1 MTARSIIPAI
11 GIAALFA
18 AGIPVPSSAQ
28 SCAASNVKLF
38 TPTLFVTDKKY
49 AGQIAYRPSGES
61 SAYIEIVDTC
71 TVINV
76 ARAQELEFLV
86 GNAIEPH
93 SESETHIG
101 LLVQVIR
108 FQMQEQANQIAL
120 FRMQDWARDG
130 KNLGVI
136 DDQPLRGV
144 TPAEF
149 FEIHEAMKPEEPGD
163 DKIKINGV
171 PWHGQPAGGIYSS
184 LAAGTALASPEARQ
198 QMDDTSAILSNRL
211 YRFRPNKGG
220 QRGIPF
226 SIRTEETKR
235 IVIRTHS
242 PNRSTFNRTI
252 TIDLV
257 R

>member
-1 MTARSIIPAI
+1 MTARSIIHSV
-11 GIAALFA
+11 GIAALLVA
-18 AGIPVPSSAQ
+18 AIPVPSSAQ
-28 SCAASNVKLF
+28 SCAADNVKLF
-38 TPTLFVTDKKY
+38 TPALFVTDKKY
-49 AGQIAYRPSGES
+49 AGQIAFRPSGES
-61 SAYIEIVDTC
+61 SAYIEIIDNC

-76 ARAQELEFLV
+76 ARAPELEFLV
-86 GNAIEPH
+86 SNAVEPH
-93 SESETHIG
+93 GEAEAFLG
-101 LLVQVIR
+101 LMVQVIR
-108 FQMQEQANQIAL
+108 FQMKEQVNQIAL
-120 FRMQDWARDG
+120 YRMQDWTRDG

-149 FEIHEAMKPEEPGD
+149 FEIHETMTPEQPGD
-163 DKIKINGV
+163 DKIKVGST

-184 LAAGTALASPEARQ
+184 LALGTALASLEARQ
-198 QMDDTSAILSNRL
+198 QMEDTSAILSNRL

-226 SIRTEETKR
+226 NIRTEETKR
-235 IVIRTHS
+235 IVIRTSS
-242 PNRSTFNRTI
+242 PNRSTFDRTI

>member
-1 MTARSIIPAI
+1 MTVRSIIHAI
-11 GIAALFA
+11 GVAALFVA
-18 AGIPVPSSAQ
+18 ASPVPSAAQ
-28 SCAASNVKLF
+28 SCGANNVKLF

-61 SAYIEIVDTC
+61 SAYIEIVENC

-76 ARAQELEFLV
+76 ARAPELEFLV

-93 SESETHIG
+93 SEAENHVG
-101 LLVQVIR
+101 LVVQVIR
-108 FQMQEQANQIAL
+108 FQMQEQTNQIAL
-120 FRMQDWARDG
+120 YRMQDWTREG

-149 FEIHEAMKPEEPGD
+149 FAIHEAMTPEEPGD
-163 DKIKINGV
+163 EKIRIGKV

-198 QMDDTSAILSNRL
+198 QMEDTSAILSNRL

-220 QRGIPF
+220 QRGVPF
-226 SIRTEETKR
+226 SVRTEETKR

-242 PNRSTFNRTI
+242 PNRSAFDRTI
-252 TIDLV
+252 TIELV